1 MAEKNLSTAE
11 KFLLIAH
18 HPEKG
23 RFMVSGMFIQYGIA
37 GAILLD
43 MTLEGSIEIK
53 DGKLVMRPG
62 RAADR
67 TVRDDVASLMS
78 ASGKP
83 MKTGSWV
90 RKLARRYNRYLRQV
104 LNEME
109 KKRMV
114 RMEERRFLGII
125 PYRKSFLVESYTRSN
140 LIRQIKNEILSYTR
154 DPSPSGIAI
163 AGLIEACR
171 MQRILSSDRDELKT
185 IRAQLKKIV
194 KESPVSEATGQTI
207 REVQAAIMASVTA
220 AIIAATAGGRH

>member
-1 MAEKNLSTAE
+1 MTFSTAE

-43 MTLEGSIEIK
+43 MTLDGSLDIK
-53 DGKLVMRPG
+53 DGKVLLRPG
-62 RAADR
+62 RVSDR
-67 TVRDDVASLMS
+67 TVRDEVASLIS

-83 MKTGSWV
+83 KKAGFWV
-90 RKLARRYNRYLRQV
+90 NKLARRYNWYLRQV

-109 KKRMV
+109 KKRLV
-114 RMEERRFLGII
+114 RTEQRKFLGLI

-140 LIRQIKNEILSYTR
+140 LIRQIKNEILAYTR
-154 DPSPSGIAI
+154 EPSPSSIAI

-171 MQRILSSDRDELKT
+171 MQRIITSDRDELKLV
-185 IRAQLKKIV
+185 RNQLRKIARENELTDAV
-194 KESPVSEATGQTI
+194 MQTVHQ
-207 REVQAAIMASVTA
+207 VQVAIIASVTA
-220 AIIAATAGGRH
+220 AIFASTVGRR